1 MTKMNMATKFA
12 EVVKALRGEETVL
25 TVDEMVEF
33 VESRIEVLNNKANN
47 KKSSKNQEANGYIK
61 TDILN
66 VLSENDEG
74 MTASAILKALKV
86 KDAETY
92 EDTSNQKVSA
102 LLRQLVLDEKVAKVK
117 DKKTSIFS
125 LA

>member
-12 EVVKALRGEETVL
+12 EVIKALKGEDTVL

-33 VESRIEVLNNKANN
+33 VESRIEVLNNKASN
-47 KKSSKNQEANGYIK
+47 KKSTKNQEANEDIK
-61 TDILN
+61 ADILDILT
-66 VLSENDEG
+66 VEG
-74 MTASAILKALKV
+74 MTAGAVLKALKA
-86 KDAETY
+86 KDAEKY

-102 LLRQLVLDEKVAKVK
+102 LLRQLVLDERVIKTK
-117 DKKTSIFS
+117 DKKTSVFS

>member
-12 EVVKALRGEETVL
+12 EVIKALKGEDTVL

-47 KKSSKNQEANGYIK
+47 KKSSKNQEANEDIK
-61 TDILN
+61 TDIVN
-66 VLSENDEG
+66 VLSANDEG
-74 MTASAILKALKV
+74 MTAGAVLKALKTENTE
-86 KDAETY
+86 KY

-102 LLRQLVLDEKVAKVK
+102 LLRQLILDGKVTKVK
-117 DKKTSIFS
+117 DKKTSVFS
-125 LA
+125 LV